1 VARDIKVAA
10 VDNGTVV
17 PGAYRHAQR
26 QVCVRECEDLS
37 NPAEWLGA
45 DEQRRAEI
53 DLEIERKGLAL
64 AKQRL
69 REGRSV
75 VAMWYMLPRPLPP
88 PLDTIGTVGG
98 PRVARVTR
106 RDVITPLVAD

>member
-1 VARDIKVAA
+1 MARDIKVAA
-10 VDNGTVV
+10 ADNGTVV
-17 PGAYRHAQR
+17 SGSYAHAVR
-26 QVCVRECEDLS
+26 QVCIREVEDLS
-37 NPAEWLGA
+37 NPFEFLGA

-53 DLEIERKGLAL
+53 NAEIERKGVAL
-64 AKQRL
+64 ANQRL

-98 PRVARVTR
+98 PRSAPVTAD
-106 RDVITPLVAD
+106 DVITPGP